1 MANGLSPGAL
11 SRKTTEFAVVDRS
24 AIVVFGRP
32 RNRLVGSVS
41 VARRSGG
48 IFVAVVGLLVAGPTP
63 ALAKAPPIY
72 SDPQANSPAGT
83 IYAIPLDAA
92 RQDAAPH
99 GHAGSGAAGAG
110 HARSAAGRV
119 GGSGASGGG
128 GSGSGDGVGGG
139 TGVGDGATGTAP
151 RSSSGS
157 STGRNRA
164 ATPATLIPGGQPGS
178 LVHSSNGFGSSSA
191 VPGLNAPA
199 GAGYKAIAVSPS
211 DAPVLAIVLSVV
223 VILLGA
229 FTGSRAWRVARA
241 GS

>member
-1 MANGLSPGAL
+1 M
-11 SRKTTEFAVVDRS
+11 
-24 AIVVFGRP
+24 
-32 RNRLVGSVS
+32 
-41 VARRSGG
+41 ARRSGG
-48 IFVAVVGLLVAGPTP
+48 ILVAVVVLLVAGPIP
-63 ALAKAPPIY
+63 ALAKGPPPIY

-83 IYAIPLDAA
+83 IYAIPLDSA

-110 HARSAAGRV
+110 HARSAAGGV
-119 GGSGASGGG
+119 AGYGTSGGG
-128 GSGSGDGVGGG
+128 GSGSGGVGGG
-139 TGVGDGATGTAP
+139 TGGGAGATGAAP
-151 RSSSGS
+151 GNASGS
-157 STGRNRA
+157 STGSNRA

-199 GAGYKAIAVSPS
+199 SAGYKAIAGSPS
-211 DAPVLAIVLSVV
+211 DAPVLAIVLSFV